1 MLPIKIL
8 KLRLARIAKGE
19 GHLSTQDKLMLVSM
33 ESPDL
38 SANFFLRL
46 FKVSLPKQWKFQH
59 ETDEE
64 LLYISQLI
72 QLIENEFIPSY
83 ESHAR
88 KYAWYEQCLMYKLN
102 FLVPQPTQQQIN
114 TYLRQLDRCLDQQ
127 PKIDLLH
134 YLQEKYPSAK
144 ITHRLDMA
152 TSGILMF
159 AKHRD
164 AEVAISKMFQAR
176 TVTKNYIALV
186 QGKLEGEGRVDVP
199 LITDWENR
207 PRQMVHF
214 ELGKSAKTLYK
225 ALEYNAEE
233 DITRVLLTPI
243 TGRSHQL
250 RVHMMHIGHP
260 ITGDKI
266 YHPEPDLSLLNRMA
280 LHASYLAFKQPLSG
294 KEVEIKGNVPF

>member
-1 MLPIKIL
+1 MPLDDKFVYMPPQ
-8 KLRLARIAKGE
+8 E
-19 GHLSTQDKLMLVSM
+19 PLSIVYEDDDLVVI
-33 ESPDL
+33 EKP
-38 SANFFLRL
+38 A
-46 FKVSLPKQWKFQH
+46 
-59 ETDEE
+59 E
-64 LLYISQLI
+64 LLS
-72 QLIENEFIPSY
+72 
-83 ESHAR
+83 
-88 KYAWYEQCLMYKLN
+88 
-102 FLVPQPTQQQIN
+102 VPGRLPEHHDSA
-114 TYLRQLDRCLDQQ
+114 YLRVL
-127 PKIDLLH
+127 
-134 YLQEKYPSAK
+134 EKYPNAK

-186 QGKLEGEGRVDVP
+186 QGKLEGEGSVDVP

-214 ELGKSAKTLYK
+214 ELGKSAKTLYQ
-225 ALEYNAEE
+225 ALEYNVEE

-266 YHPEPDLSLLNRMA
+266 YHPEPERSVLNRMA
-280 LHASYLAFKQPLSG
+280 LHASYLAFTQPLSG
-294 KEVEIKGNVPF
+294 MEVEIKGNVPF